1 MPKHNNALQDE
12 HFRKDWQNRV
22 KTWFNQPARKL
33 RRRNA
38 RLAKAVRIFPRPVSG
53 AIRPVVH
60 PPTRRYNLKV
70 RLGKGFTF
78 EELKAAG
85 INRHTAVAVGIA
97 VDHRRKNKS
106 EKTLKTN
113 VQRLKEYKQKLILFP
128 RNKKHP
134 KKGDATK
141 EQQTAA
147 AQQTEVMPIKRSA
160 GRLETVKAA
169 ELDAKV
175 SAYATLRKARS
186 DARLVG
192 IREKRKKQKA
202 EEDALKVAKGGG
214 TGGDAQ

>member
-1 MPKHNNALQDE
+1 MPKHNNAIQDE
-12 HFRKDWQNRV
+12 HFHKDWQNRV
-22 KTWFNQPARKL
+22 KTWFNQPARKV

-38 RLAKAVRIFPRPVSG
+38 RSAKAVRVFPRPVSG
-53 AIRPVVH
+53 PLRPVVH
-60 PPTRRYNLKV
+60 PPTKRYNLKV

-78 EELKAAG
+78 EELKEAG
-85 INRHTAVAVGIA
+85 VNKRMALAIGIA

-106 EKTLKTN
+106 EKSLKTN

-128 RNKKHP
+128 KNKKHP

-141 EQQTAA
+141 EQQGAA
-147 AQQTEVMPIKRSA
+147 AQQTVVMPTKRPS
-160 GRLETVKAA
+160 GKLETVKAS

-202 EEDALKVAKGGG
+202 EEDAVKAAKG
-214 TGGDAQ
+214 TAE